1 MRRSVIGGAASKA
14 KLSCPVR
21 VTWGAGWA
29 LVELLCAI
37 ALVAL
42 EAHKHGTHGY
52 RAPSNG

>member
-14 KLSCPVR
+14 KLSCPVH

-52 RAPSNG
+52 GAPSNG